1 MPFFIE
7 VDMKEFEITQG
18 GYYVDGVRIEVGSRI
33 KAESLPA
40 ELVNKAVEV
49 SPSEELTL
57 EIATPRRGR
66 PPKDSSAE

>member
-1 MPFFIE
+1 VPFFIE

-49 SPSEELTL
+49 SPSKELTL
-57 EIATPRRGR
+57 EVATPRRGR
-66 PPKDSSAE
+66 PPKE